1 MSTLAQLRR
10 PLLDL
15 HKTLV
20 DAEREDYERTRGRMS
35 DGDFLK
41 ALIDEPAFAWL
52 GALTAL
58 IVRLEEFESPDL
70 PKEYVAEIRRLLK
83 PDAGGSPFQRKYGD
97 LLQRR
102 PEALVAHGAVMR
114 ALAGTSFAEG
124 RGRRQS

>member
-1 MSTLAQLRR
+1 GSTFPPLENRPSRPHLGSMSTLTQLRR

-41 ALIDEPAFAWL
+41 ALIDDPAFAWL
-52 GALTAL
+52 VALTAL
-58 IVRLEEFESPDL
+58 IVPLEELEPSEL

-83 PDAGGSPFQRKYGD
+83 PDAAGSAFQRKYGE
-97 LLQRR
+97 LLQKR
-102 PEALVAHGAVMR
+102 PAALVPHGAV
-114 ALAGTSFAEG
+114 
-124 RGRRQS
+124 

>member
-41 ALIDEPAFAWL
+41 ALIDDPAFAWL

-58 IVRLEEFESPDL
+58 IVRLEELEPADL

-83 PDAGGSPFQRKYGD
+83 PDAGGSPFQRKYGE

-102 PEALVAHGAVMR
+102 PEALVAHGALMR
-114 ALAGTSFAEG
+114 ALAGMSFAA
-124 RGRRQS
+124 

>member
-1 MSTLAQLRR
+1 MSTLTKLRR

-41 ALIDEPAFAWL
+41 ALIDDPAFAWL

-58 IVRLEEFESPDL
+58 IVRLEELEPAEL
-70 PKEYVAEIRRLLK
+70 PKEYIAEIRRLLK
-83 PDAGGSPFQRKYGD
+83 PDPAGSTFQRKYD
-97 LLQRR
+97 ARLQNR
-102 PEALVAHGAVMR
+102 PEALVAHGAVML
-114 ALAGTSFAEG
+114 ALQTFH
-124 RGRRQS
+124 